1 MKTILLPCLCVA
13 LLAACATEPQ
23 AVPQPPK
30 PPEPPEPVPIITLVQ
45 MPAAPS
51 ETDALLTY
59 YLSLRELSQAE
70 LAKELA
76 NLNGQTKCA
85 QQALQKAM
93 VLALNH
99 NSADLARA
107 QVQIDG
113 VLKSAEPDAIAL
125 KPFAQFL
132 LASNTELRRSYEQ
145 MDKLAQQG
153 REAQRRIDQLNE
165 TLEALKAI
173 ERTLPS
179 RPNGAPS
186 AQAPAK

>member
-1 MKTILLPCLCVA
+1 MKILFLTCLCA
-13 LLAACATEPQ
+13 LLLAACAT
-23 AVPQPPK
+23 K
-30 PPEPPEPVPIITLVQ
+30 PETVPEPPKAPEPIPIITLVH

-51 ETDALLTY
+51 ETDALLAY
-59 YLSLRELSQAE
+59 YLSLRELPQAE

-76 NLNGQTKCA
+76 NLNAQTKCA

-113 VLKSAEPDAIAL
+113 VLKSTEPDAIAL

-145 MDKLAQQG
+145 MDKLSQQS
-153 REAQRRIDQLNE
+153 RDAQRRIDQLNE

-173 ERTLPS
+173 ERSLPS
-179 RPNGAPS
+179 RPSGTPAN
-186 AQAPAK
+186 QAPPK